1 MSAGVIIGLFMSPS
15 MTDRMG
21 RKPTIIFGSLI
32 TLFGVA
38 LQSGANNSQ
47 MFIAARFFIGF
58 GQSFTSVATPLLMVE
73 IIPSGR
79 RGVIIAL
86 MGAAWY
92 LGAIVAA
99 WLTYGTARI
108 SGEWSW
114 RLPSLFQALPSLTQI
129 FGNFV
134 FKESPRWLVA
144 HDRKEE
150 ALAVLAHFHANG
162 DKEDEKVQVQYKEVQ
177 EGLRREHEISKQ
189 SSYAQLFST
198 PGNRKRLA
206 IGVFLALAHSW
217 SGNGLITHYLSTVLT
232 NVGIHDSFTQLLI
245 NGLLQIWNLLCACAS
260 SFVVDSL
267 GRKTLLRL
275 STVFMLIFLVVQ
287 TICTAVYSMQGT
299 PAAGYASI
307 ATIFLFF
314 AAYDIGIKTVVGL
327 YGLEILPFTI
337 RAKATA
343 LLGLVGN
350 FAVFVNI
357 YANPVAFAALGWK
370 LYVIYCCWV
379 FVEVLVVWIFLPET
393 KGKSLEELLEL
404 FDGRKAALV
413 MDEINQINELGQ
425 EELTEDE
432 HGHKLV

>member
-129 FGNFV
+129 VGYFV

-162 DKEDEKVQVQYKEVQ
+162 DKEDETVQVQYKEIQ

-217 SGNGLITHYLSTVLT
+217 S
-232 NVGIHDSFTQLLI
+232 
-245 NGLLQIWNLLCACAS
+245 
-260 SFVVDSL
+260 
-267 GRKTLLRL
+267 
-275 STVFMLIFLVVQ
+275 
-287 TICTAVYSMQGT
+287 AVYSMQGT

-314 AAYDIGIKTVVGL
+314 AAYDIGMTTVVGL
-327 YGLEILPFTI
+327 YSLEILPFTI